1 MIKHLLLPAAALLA
15 GCIAAPVL
23 AQDQAGGG
31 NRSDRQ
37 NRGNDQ
43 GGGQGRGNFDP
54 AQFRQRFED
63 NVKEQ
68 LGASDDE
75 WKVIQPK
82 LEKLMLA
89 RRDAGGFGMFTGRG
103 GRGDRGGDSNETLS
117 PAQQA
122 GCEWIRK
129 TPPRTVVQADPL
141 ARDRQN
147 WSIIPTF
154 AGRRMAVGQALP
166 LLPEPQQQGGKERAH
181 AILVTL
187 PPLPAHDE
195 ARRLG
200 INYLWFDEDDVS
212 AKIGANP
219 PRFKD
224 HPELFTLVFQQND
237 VFIYHVN

>member
-1 MIKHLLLPAAALLA
+1 MGP
-15 GCIAAPVL
+15 
-23 AQDQAGGG
+23 
-31 NRSDRQ
+31 
-37 NRGNDQ
+37 
-43 GGGQGRGNFDP
+43 
-54 AQFRQRFED
+54 
-63 NVKEQ
+63 
-68 LGASDDE
+68 
-75 WKVIQPK
+75 
-82 LEKLMLA
+82 
-89 RRDAGGFGMFTGRG
+89 GFPWTI
-103 GRGDRGGDSNETLS
+103 TLS